1 MKALHGS
8 KILYMIRS
16 NPFFLDVA
24 LTQQKELFK
33 EQKMRSKLEESVARA
48 AEDAQMQ
55 INSHKM
61 TNDKLEKLMAGLWEN
76 FEATKHGAKMHIVRN
91 YY

>member
-16 NPFFLDVA
+16 NLFFLDVA

-91 YY
+91 Y

>member
-1 MKALHGS
+1 
-8 KILYMIRS
+8 MIRS
-16 NPFFLDVA
+16 NLFFLDVA

-91 YY
+91 Y